1 MKSLW
6 STFGA
11 LLVLSTSLWAQGGQ
25 EMDQLNIMVPP
36 TVQRVQL
43 AVPDVTVGAGADAQ
57 SIAAA
62 RTITEVLWYDL
73 QYCGLFNMVKKDWYG
88 YIPQSTDVAVKFDD
102 WKGIGAQALVLAKV
116 SPGEGGKLV
125 LEGRLYDIEY
135 ARQRLGKRLQAQAS
149 QARLLAHSLADEII
163 RGYTGIPGV
172 GNTEV
177 IFVSDRDGS
186 KDIFVMDYDG
196 ANQRK
201 LTDVRSITL
210 SPALSADGRSF
221 AFSSVKRGDWDLF
234 VAPRSGGKARALIS
248 GGGVNVSAVWS
259 PEDSLIAFASTRGGN
274 SDIYTVRPDGSD
286 IRRLTNNAGIDTNPA
301 WSPKGNE
308 IAYTS
313 TRRTSTQVWV
323 MNGDGSNQRPLTKR
337 GRFNDQPDF
346 DPSGE
351 RLTFASRLGTG
362 FDIFVLDLR
371 TDQISRLTGDAG
383 SNESPRFSPD
393 GRHIVFASNRSG
405 RYQIYL
411 MELDGSGQ
419 RAITNTGNNSS
430 PRWSRWYR

>member
-1 MKSLW
+1 MRSSCTAVIAILLL
-6 STFGA
+6 SGA
-11 LLVLSTSLWAQGGQ
+11 LWAQGEP

-36 TVQRVQL
+36 TIQRVQL
-43 AVPDVTVGAGADAQ
+43 AVPDITVVGGGDAQ
-57 SIAAA
+57 LIAAA

-73 QYCGLFNMVKKDWYG
+73 QYCGLFNMVKKEWYG
-88 YIPQSTDVAVKFDD
+88 YIPQSTEVAVKFDD
-102 WKGIGAQALVLAKV
+102 WKGIGAQALVLGKV

-135 ARQRLGKRLQAQAS
+135 SRQRLGKRLQAGVN
-149 QARLLAHSLADEII
+149 QARLLGHTLADEII

-177 IFVSDRDGS
+177 IFVSDRDGA
-186 KDIFVMDYDG
+186 KDIYVMDYDG

-201 LTDVRSITL
+201 LTDVQSITL

-221 AFSSVKRGDWDLF
+221 VFSSVKRGDWDLF
-234 VAPRSGGKARALIS
+234 VAPRSGGKARALVA
-248 GGGVNVSAVWS
+248 GGGVNVSGVWS
-259 PEDSLIAFASTRGGN
+259 PDDGAIAFASTRDGN
-274 SDIYTVRPDGSD
+274 SDIYTMRPDGSAL
-286 IRRLTNNAGIDTNPA
+286 RRLTNNAGIDTNPA
-301 WSPKGNE
+301 WSPKGDQ

-313 TRRTSTQVWV
+313 TRRTSTQIWV
-323 MNGDGSNQRPLTKR
+323 MDSSGGSQRALTKR

-362 FDIFVLDLR
+362 FDIFVQDLR
-371 TDQISRLTGDAG
+371 TDEISRLTGDAG

-393 GRHIVFASNRSG
+393 GRHIVFASNRTG

-419 RAITNTGNNSS
+419 RSVTNVGNNTS
-430 PRWSRWYR
+430 PRWSKWYR